1 MINWL
6 VMHSLR
12 LKILSVN
19 VTKQLSGVEQLYQ
32 KHGIGMALVNATEAW
47 SINHDIRRI
56 EASVVP
62 ENARAVE
69 LFKAAGFN
77 IEGELRISF
86 TLMVNTSINMSWPNC
101 LFNIQIYYHYII
113 L

>member
-1 MINWL
+1 
-6 VMHSLR
+6 
-12 LKILSVN
+12 
-19 VTKQLSGVEQLYQ
+19 
-32 KHGIGMALVNATEAW
+32 MALVNATEAW

-77 IEGELRISF
+77 IEA
-86 TLMVNTSINMSWPNC
+86 N
-101 LFNIQIYYHYII
+101 
-113 L
+113 

>member
-19 VTKQLSGVEQLYQ
+19 VTKQLSQLVLDNYQ

-69 LFKAAGFN
+69 PLKSDL
-77 IEGELRISF
+77 ILRA
-86 TLMVNTSINMSWPNC
+86 N
-101 LFNIQIYYHYII
+101 
-113 L
+113 